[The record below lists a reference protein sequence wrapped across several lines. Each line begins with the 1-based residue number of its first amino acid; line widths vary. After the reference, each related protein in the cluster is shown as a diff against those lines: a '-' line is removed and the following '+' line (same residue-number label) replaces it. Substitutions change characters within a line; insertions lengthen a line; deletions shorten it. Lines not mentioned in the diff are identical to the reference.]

1 MYRLF
6 FKPIIDVFLSFV
18 GIVMLFPLF
27 LLIVVFL
34 ALTNQGNPFFL
45 QKRPGK
51 SGKIFT
57 IIKFKTMNNKKD
69 ENGNLLPDAER
80 LTKIGKIIRKTSL
93 DEIPQ
98 LFNVLKGDM
107 SIIGPRPLLP
117 DYLHLYSP
125 FQNRR
130 HEVKPGITG
139 WAQVNGRNALE
150 WDKKFE
156 LDVWYVEHFSFLLD
170 LKIFVRTLQKVIQS
184 EGINAQNEATIEP
197 FCGTDKV
204 MLIGAGGHAKVILDC
219 IENEAKY
226 KIFQV
231 IDDVIEGDF
240 LNQIKV
246 KKRNKNQD
254 YKTLNTIIAIGNPKH
269 RKNIAEQLKSN
280 FIMTIH
286 PSAVVSKYAKIGK
299 GSQVLATSVIN
310 ADATI
315 GNHCIINSGAIVEHD
330 CVLEDY
336 VHVAPNA
343 TLGGGVKVGESS
355 HIGIGATIIQNI
367 SIGKNVII
375 GAGAVVTHN
384 IPDNCTAVGIPA
396 KPVKFHE

>member
-1 MYRLF
+1 
-6 FKPIIDVFLSFV
+6 
-18 GIVMLFPLF
+18 
-27 LLIVVFL
+27 
-34 ALTNQGNPFFL
+34 
-45 QKRPGK
+45 
-51 SGKIFT
+51 
-57 IIKFKTMNNKKD
+57 
-69 ENGNLLPDAER
+69 
-80 LTKIGKIIRKTSL
+80 
-93 DEIPQ
+93 
-98 LFNVLKGDM
+98 M

-226 KIFQV
+226 KIFEV

>member
-1 MYRLF
+1 
-6 FKPIIDVFLSFV
+6 
-18 GIVMLFPLF
+18 
-27 LLIVVFL
+27 
-34 ALTNQGNPFFL
+34 
-45 QKRPGK
+45 
-51 SGKIFT
+51 
-57 IIKFKTMNNKKD
+57 
-69 ENGNLLPDAER
+69 
-80 LTKIGKIIRKTSL
+80 
-93 DEIPQ
+93 
-98 LFNVLKGDM
+98 
-107 SIIGPRPLLP
+107 
-117 DYLHLYSP
+117 
-125 FQNRR
+125 
-130 HEVKPGITG
+130 
-139 WAQVNGRNALE
+139 
-150 WDKKFE
+150 
-156 LDVWYVEHFSFLLD
+156 
-170 LKIFVRTLQKVIQS
+170 
-184 EGINAQNEATIEP
+184 
-197 FCGTDKV
+197 

-226 KIFQV
+226 KIFEV